1 MPCFSASLLVVDDNA
16 VIRACLSELLAEH
29 GYRLRTSPEG
39 FSAPAEIRREV
50 PDLIV
55 SDLDMP
61 GMSGFELLSV
71 VRRRYPSIPV
81 IATSGAFSG
90 KDLPLGV
97 AADAFYEK
105 GVDPEFLLRMVD
117 DILSR
122 GNSRPIYRTRSRAP
136 ICFRITDTTPPADLA
151 SW

>member
-97 AADAFYEK
+97 AADAFYER
-105 GVDPEFLLRMVD
+105 E
-117 DILSR
+117 S
-122 GNSRPIYRTRSRAP
+122 TRSSCSGWWTIYYLVGTVVQFIGRVP
-136 ICFRITDTTPPADLA
+136 GHP
-151 SW
+151 SVSE